1 MKISKAILKLWQFF
15 TSYEYLAK
23 LLTPRFLMTLWND
36 SFTCCFVKIRF
47 LRRRWLLPFD
57 HKLPLGFRDHF
68 CFLRGSESIDI
79 FKRFKN
85 FKKRNFERKNL
96 DKKFFNVYVQE
107 ERQHVVFVFA
117 LQCLLRVLWTVFVD
131 ICGLKYSWN
140 WGKFYVWVNLTNL
153 SLLQRLLNYLKS
165 VVD

>member
-1 MKISKAILKLWQFF
+1 M
-15 TSYEYLAK
+15 
-23 LLTPRFLMTLWND
+23 TPRFLMTLWND
-36 SFTCCFVKIRF
+36 SFTCCFIKMRF

-96 DKKFFNVYVQE
+96 DKKFFNVYVQD
-107 ERQHVVFVFA
+107 EREHVVFVF
-117 LQCLLRVLWTVFVD
+117 CTPMFVD
-131 ICGLKYSWN
+131 SSVDCFRRHLRIEINSWN
-140 WGKFYVWVNLTNL
+140 WGKFYGWIKFNK
-153 SLLQRLLNYLKS
+153 LKFAP
-165 VVD
+165 

>member
-1 MKISKAILKLWQFF
+1 
-15 TSYEYLAK
+15 
-23 LLTPRFLMTLWND
+23 MTLWND
-36 SFTCCFVKIRF
+36 SFTCCFIKMRF

-85 FKKRNFERKNL
+85 LRKETLKEKTSTRSYLMFTFKM
-96 DKKFFNVYVQE
+96 Y
-107 ERQHVVFVFA
+107 HVREVIENTLYLCFA

-153 SLLQRLLNYLKS
+153 SLLHRLFAQLLEIS
-165 VVD
+165 RWLTVTS